1 MTTWL
6 AVAALGG
13 ILAVSAGVV
22 LVWRRS
28 REDPLT
34 KGRRAIA
41 GFRRDSAWL
50 KKRPFSDQYD
60 GDGRHN
66 DAVAGRQP

>member
-1 MTTWL
+1 MTVWL
-6 AVAALGG
+6 AVAAIGG
-13 ILAVSAGVV
+13 FLAVGTGLAFA
-22 LVWRRS
+22 WRRY

-50 KKRPFSDQYD
+50 KKLPFT
-60 GDGRHN
+60 DGR
-66 DAVAGRQP
+66 RP

>member
-1 MTTWL
+1 MTVWL
-6 AVAALGG
+6 VVAGIGA
-13 ILAVSAGVV
+13 ILAVGVASV
-22 LVWRRS
+22 FAWRRY

-50 KKRPFSDQYD
+50 KKLPFT
-60 GDGRHN
+60 DGR
-66 DAVAGRQP
+66 RP

>member
-1 MTTWL
+1 MTGLL
-6 AVAALGG
+6 AVAAFV
-13 ILAVSAGVV
+13 AVATVGTAAAFA
-22 LVWRRS
+22 WRRH

-50 KKRPFSDQYD
+50 KKLPFT
-60 GDGRHN
+60 DGR
-66 DAVAGRQP
+66 RP

>member
-13 ILAVSAGVV
+13 ILAVATGVV
-22 LVWRRS
+22 LVRRRL

-50 KKRPFSDQYD
+50 KKLPFT
-60 GDGRHN
+60 DGR
-66 DAVAGRQP
+66 RP

>member
-1 MTTWL
+1 MTVWL
-6 AVAALGG
+6 AVAAIGG
-13 ILAVSAGVV
+13 FLAVGVASV
-22 LVWRRS
+22 FAWRRY

-66 DAVAGRQP
+66 DATAGRRP

>member
-1 MTTWL
+1 MTGWL
-6 AVAALGG
+6 AVAAFVALGTAG
-13 ILAVSAGVV
+13 AVVV
-22 LVWRRS
+22 FAWRRH

-60 GDGRHN
+60 GDGWGN
-66 DAVAGRQP
+66 DAATGRRP

>member
-1 MTTWL
+1 VTAGL
-6 AVAALGG
+6 AVAAFAA
-13 ILAVSAGVV
+13 LAAVIAAAVFA
-22 LVWRRS
+22 WRRH

-50 KKRPFSDQYD
+50 KKLPFF
-60 GDGRHN
+60 DGR
-66 DAVAGRQP
+66 RP

>member
-1 MTTWL
+1 VTVWL
-6 AVAALGG
+6 VVAAIGG
-13 ILAVSAGVV
+13 ILAVSAGIVFG
-22 LVWRRS
+22 WRRL

-50 KKRPFSDQYD
+50 KKLPFT
-60 GDGRHN
+60 DGR
-66 DAVAGRQP
+66 RP